1 MDKSL
6 FLVHV
11 KLLAFDLLSL
21 AQSPTNP
28 PTFSLD
34 HRFSISR
41 AEALG
46 VVVSREHK
54 PGRFL
59 KFAVDDGTGCVPC
72 VLWLNHATSPYF
84 ARQRPQGVRQI
95 AEVANG
101 QASLVKLGSVARVR
115 GRITSYRGE
124 VQITVSRVVVER
136 DPNAEVL
143 HWLDCLK
150 LARRVYGKP
159 TTMRN
164 TLHGLCPMD
173 KMT

>member
-6 FLVHV
+6 SLVHV

-28 PTFSLD
+28 PTFSRDGASL
-34 HRFSISR
+34 SR

-54 PGRFL
+54 PDRFL

-84 ARQRPQGVRQI
+84 ARQRPQGVRLI
-95 AEVANG
+95 ADMANG

-115 GRITSYRGE
+115 GRITSYRGA
-124 VQITVSRVVVER
+124 VQITVSSVAAER

-150 LARRVYGKP
+150 LARRVYGRP
-159 TTMRN
+159 RS
-164 TLHGLCPMD
+164 
-173 KMT
+173 

>member
-6 FLVHV
+6 SLVHV

-21 AQSPTNP
+21 AQSPPNI
-28 PTFSLD
+28 PTFSRDGVSL
-34 HRFSISR
+34 SR
-41 AEALG
+41 AEVLG
-46 VVVSREHK
+46 VVVYREHK

-84 ARQRPQGVRQI
+84 ARQRPQGVRLI
-95 AEVANG
+95 ADVANS
-101 QASLVKLGSVARVR
+101 QASLVKLGAVTRVR
-115 GRITSYRGE
+115 GRITSYRGA
-124 VQITVSRVVVER
+124 VQITASSVAVER

-150 LARRVYGKP
+150 LARRVYGRP
-159 TTMRN
+159 RS
-164 TLHGLCPMD
+164 
-173 KMT
+173 

>member
-6 FLVHV
+6 SLVHV

-21 AQSPTNP
+21 AQSPTSP
-28 PTFSLD
+28 PTFSRD
-34 HRFSISR
+34 RFSISR

-84 ARQRPQGVRQI
+84 ARQRPRGVRLI
-95 AEVANG
+95 ADVASG

-124 VQITVSRVVVER
+124 VEITVSSVAVER

-150 LARRVYGKP
+150 LARRVYGRP
-159 TTMRN
+159 RS
-164 TLHGLCPMD
+164 
-173 KMT
+173 

>member
-6 FLVHV
+6 SLVHV

-21 AQSPTNP
+21 AQSPTIP
-28 PTFSLD
+28 PTFSRDGASL
-34 HRFSISR
+34 SR

-72 VLWLNHATSPYF
+72 
-84 ARQRPQGVRQI
+84 
-95 AEVANG
+95 
-101 QASLVKLGSVARVR
+101 ASLVKLGSVARVR
-115 GRITSYRGE
+115 GRITSYRGA
-124 VQITVSRVVVER
+124 VQITVSSVAAER

-150 LARRVYGKP
+150 LARRVYGRP
-159 TTMRN
+159 RS
-164 TLHGLCPMD
+164 
-173 KMT
+173 